1 MTGGSVRGDLQAHDN
16 TSGFISGGTVAR
28 EVITF
33 DKGSVTIRG
42 GGKVIGGVKAMG
54 QSSIKIMGGHV
65 TGLCRV
71 YDDGQI
77 YFLRKHFL

>member
-33 DKGSVTIRG
+33 DKDSVTIRG
-42 GGKVIGGVKAMG
+42 VKLLAVLKRWGKV
-54 QSSIKIMGGHV
+54 Q
-65 TGLCRV
+65 
-71 YDDGQI
+71 
-77 YFLRKHFL
+77 LR

>member
-42 GGKVIGGVKAMG
+42 GGVKLLAVLKRWGKV
-54 QSSIKIMGGHV
+54 Q
-65 TGLCRV
+65 
-71 YDDGQI
+71 
-77 YFLRKHFL
+77 LR